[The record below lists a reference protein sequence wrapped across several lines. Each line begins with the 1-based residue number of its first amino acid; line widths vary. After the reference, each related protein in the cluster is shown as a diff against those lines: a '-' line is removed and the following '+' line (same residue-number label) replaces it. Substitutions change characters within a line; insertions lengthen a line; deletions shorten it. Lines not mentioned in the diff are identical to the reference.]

1 MSKKVFLEV
10 KSRISKIK
18 ISRETMKDKIEII
31 SKKLNTRKYF
41 RKIGQKRS
49 VQRSSVKL
57 QEIPESEILETKGS
71 EENY

>member
-1 MSKKVFLEV
+1 MFLEV

-31 SKKLNTRKYF
+31 SKKLNTRRYF
-41 RKIGQKRS
+41 RKIGQRRS

-71 EENY
+71 EGN